1 MTSWGET
8 AARPSLDATG
18 ATSNAP
24 YVCVKET
31 HSAVVFF
38 MGDRAYKVKK
48 PVDLGFL
55 DFSTRPKRLVAC
67 RQEVALNRQLTSD
80 VYLGVWDV
88 TDEDGHLQDHLV
100 VMRRMPDARRL
111 AHLVRTGADVTA
123 EVAQIAHVVAA
134 FHSRCPRSEQ
144 IAQGGSRHALSD
156 RWEASFAQVAP
167 FTGPVLEPEV
177 VEEIERLARRY
188 LDGRAALFEDRR
200 RRDAIV
206 AGHGDLLAEDI
217 FCLPDGPRI
226 LDCIE
231 FDESLRHLD
240 QLDDAAFLAMD
251 LERLGAPEAA
261 ALFRNRYL
269 ELSGDVAPPSLFE
282 HYIAY
287 RAFVRVKVACFRHGQ
302 GDQPSAAEARELSK
316 LTLHLLSRTRVRLVL
331 VGGAPGTGKT
341 TLSAGVADRLG
352 MVVVSTD
359 RVRKELAGVPAEAS
373 LRTAYLA
380 GVYTPEWTR
389 RTYDEVLHRAQQ
401 LLAMGE
407 SVVLDAT
414 WSDAD
419 QRVLARALAEQ
430 TSSDL
435 VELECRMPVR
445 VAAQRLA
452 RRDAISDA
460 DEAIAVAMRGSFA
473 AWPEAVP
480 IDTDTEPG
488 TCVADALQYLWV
500 ESTAPVV
507 PARPRMA
514 AD

>member
-1 MTSWGET
+1 MSSSV
-8 AARPSLDATG
+8 AVTG
-18 ATSNAP
+18 DHP
-24 YVCVKET
+24 YACVKET

-38 MGDRAYKVKK
+38 MGDRAFKVKK

-55 DFSTRPKRLVAC
+55 DFSTRPKRLAAC
-67 RQEVALNRQLTSD
+67 RQEVALNRLLSPD

-88 TDEDGHLQDHLV
+88 TDENGRVQDHLV
-100 VMRRMPDARRL
+100 VMRRMPAARRL

-123 EVAQIAHVVAA
+123 EVSQIARVVAA
-134 FHSRCPRSEQ
+134 FHSRCPRSEE
-144 IAQGGSRHALSD
+144 IAQGGSRRALSE
-156 RWEASFAQVAP
+156 RWEASFHQVVP
-167 FTGPVLEPEV
+167 FTGSVLEPGV
-177 VEEIERLARRY
+177 VEEIERLTRRY
-188 LDGRAALFEDRR
+188 LDGRATLLEDRR
-200 RRDAIV
+200 LRDAIV

-217 FCLPDGPRI
+217 FCLSDGPRI

-240 QLDDAAFLAMD
+240 QLDDAAFLVMD
-251 LERLGAPEAA
+251 LESLGAPEAG

-287 RAFVRVKVACFRHGQ
+287 RAFVRAKVACFRHGQ
-302 GDQPSAAEARELSK
+302 GDRPSAAEARQLSE
-316 LTLHLLSRTRVRLVL
+316 LTLHHLSRARIRLVL

-352 MVVVSTD
+352 MAVVSTD
-359 RVRKELAGVPAEAS
+359 RVRKELAGVPAETS
-373 LRTAYLA
+373 LRAPYGE

-389 RTYDEVLHRAQQ
+389 RTYDEVVHRAEQ

-419 QRVLARALAEQ
+419 HRALARALAER

-435 VELECRMPVR
+435 VELECRMPVG
-445 VAAQRLA
+445 VAAWRLA
-452 RRDAISDA
+452 RRDTISDA
-460 DEAIAVAMRGSFA
+460 DEAIAAAMRGSFA
-473 AWPEAVP
+473 SWPEAVP
-480 IDTDTEPG
+480 IDTDTEPQ
-488 TCVADALQYLWV
+488 TCLAHALRIAGAEV
-500 ESTAPVV
+500 GAPAA
-507 PARPRMA
+507 PARPRMP